1 MAAAMMT
8 IPPWANDHI
17 FTRRTAMA
25 RSAPTSKTAMTG
37 FLSRRLGKGHIFGT
51 DVALTAGESFGGIFM
66 GLFCLSP
73 FSVKFALLTG
83 ERSTGQDFKGRP
95 SSRDFTE
102 SDIQWRVP
110 PSRIN
115 PWTTV
120 AEGHGRNWLCGSPVR
135 ARIQTANVV
144 LGGSEDLDRVAVRG
158 IGCRGQGADPRGQ
171 QCQHDDAEAE
181 VQRRQ

>member
-83 ERSTGQDFKGRP
+83 EPPAGQFN
-95 SSRDFTE
+95 
-102 SDIQWRVP
+102 
-110 PSRIN
+110 RI
-115 PWTTV
+115 
-120 AEGHGRNWLCGSPVR
+120 CGDL
-135 ARIQTANVV
+135 V
-144 LGGSEDLDRVAVRG
+144 LRLLD
-158 IGCRGQGADPRGQ
+158 
-171 QCQHDDAEAE
+171 
-181 VQRRQ
+181 